1 MSPGNGPPSGRA
13 AQIMLCIWAAFA
25 AASVALG
32 LERDASL
39 NDSSMILAA
48 VARLVIFLACAAS
61 VLIWINRAQRNV
73 RALGATEMMVG
84 PGLAVGWFFIPL
96 GNLVMPYLAMRE
108 LWKASTNPR
117 DWQLV
122 PQPIMLPVWWTLW
135 ITSNVAEFVA
145 FRLTSE
151 PDAEVVRVGETFAA
165 GADLLSAGAALALA
179 WIIAGVA
186 KRQAAVRI
194 EGVFD

>member
-1 MSPGNGPPSGRA
+1 
-13 AQIMLCIWAAFA
+13 
-25 AASVALG
+25 
-32 LERDASL
+32 
-39 NDSSMILAA
+39 
-48 VARLVIFLACAAS
+48 
-61 VLIWINRAQRNV
+61 
-73 RALGATEMMVG
+73 
-84 PGLAVGWFFIPL
+84 
-96 GNLVMPYLAMRE
+96 MPYLAMRE

-135 ITSNVAEFVA
+135 IGANVAEIVA
-145 FRLTSE
+145 FRLASE
-151 PDAEVVRVGETFAA
+151 PDAEVVRVGEAFAA